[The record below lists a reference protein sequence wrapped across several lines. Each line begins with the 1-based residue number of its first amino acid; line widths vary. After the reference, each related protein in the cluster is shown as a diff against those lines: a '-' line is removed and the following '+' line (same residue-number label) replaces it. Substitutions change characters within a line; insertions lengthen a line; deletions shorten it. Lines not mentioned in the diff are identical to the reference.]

1 MVGQIL
7 ILRIRETMKWL
18 SIMASKQ
25 TGPFHDLVVN
35 YCCSVTQSCPTL
47 CNLIDCSTPVF
58 PVLPHLLKFA
68 QTHVHWIS
76 DVIQPSHPVSPPSP
90 PALNLSQHQGLFQ
103 WIGSSHQVAQVLELQ
118 LQHQSFQWTLVV
130 NNGKRRESMSKWRR
144 WEGLPQETTMGSI
157 VNPTQYN

>member
-68 QTHVHWIS
+68 QTHVHYS
-76 DVIQPSHPVSPPSP
+76 VMPSNHLILCHPLLLPLSIFPSIRVFSNEL
-90 PALNLSQHQGLFQ
+90 ALHIRWPKYWSFSFS
-103 WIGSSHQVAQVLELQ
+103 I
-118 LQHQSFQWTLVV
+118 QSFQWTLAV